1 MLNIKIQEVPLVV
14 QWLRLCFQLKDAGM
28 IPGRETKIQ
37 HAWAAQPK
45 KKINIERLP
54 FRDACASTPSMIR
67 LPSQAR
73 AALSH

>member
-45 KKINIERLP
+45 KKSRLN
-54 FRDACASTPSMIR
+54 ASLSGTPVLVLLR
-67 LPSQAR
+67 
-73 AALSH
+73 